1 MAVPPRDAAG
11 LVILR
16 DRRQAIGDPEVL
28 LGRRHGRSRFMP
40 DVFVFPGGRR
50 DAADRAASGF
60 AEPLTTPRG
69 GCIDRATRRE
79 LAVYART
86 ALRETLEETG
96 YLLAA
101 PESVEPAGPV
111 PRGIWQRYAERRL
124 APHFAGMTLLAR
136 AITPTQS
143 PIRFHTRFFLALG
156 SRLERAQ
163 DVDGELEEVGWYPAA
178 QALNEMPL
186 AGISRQILVEALLAR
201 RNAAAYAP
209 VLFRSIRDRLMIR
222 CAGTVSRRCS
232 GDA

>member
-11 LVILR
+11 LVILQ
-16 DRRQAIGDPEVL
+16 DRGFPTQDPFVL

-50 DAADRAASGF
+50 DAGDRAQSGF
-60 AEPLTTPRG
+60 HESLRTPPG
-69 GCIDRATRRE
+69 GRVDRATRRA
-79 LAVYART
+79 LAVFART

-101 PESVEPAGPV
+101 PESERPA
-111 PRGIWQRYAERRL
+111 PRQAGGIWRRYAARGL

-136 AITPTQS
+136 AITPADS

-156 SRLERAQ
+156 SRMERVQ
-163 DVDGELEEVGWYPAA
+163 EVDGELEEVGWYPAA

-186 AGISRQILVEALLAR
+186 AGISRQILTEALLAR
-201 RNAAAYAP
+201 RNAGAYP
-209 VLFRSIRDRLMIR
+209 PPLYRSIKDSLMIR
-222 CAGTVSRRCS
+222 CTG
-232 GDA
+232 